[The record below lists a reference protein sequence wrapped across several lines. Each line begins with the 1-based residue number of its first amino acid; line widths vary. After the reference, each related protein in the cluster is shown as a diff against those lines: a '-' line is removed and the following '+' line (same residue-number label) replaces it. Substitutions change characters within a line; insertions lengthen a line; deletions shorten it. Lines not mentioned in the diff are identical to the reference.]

1 MKKLVITLACLLVLL
16 SLISGCTK
24 DKDEPE
30 QSPVPEQTGS
40 LYFDVALPDQGAV
53 PYVGFVPDDSS
64 DGFIYDFKDPENSD
78 GIVVTPKE

>member
-1 MKKLVITLACLLVLL
+1 MKRIPVLLCLLVCL
-16 SLISGCTK
+16 SLFSGCTK

-30 QSPVPEQTGS
+30 QSPVPEQSGS
-40 LYFDVALPDQGAV
+40 LYFDVALPDQDTV

-64 DGFIYDFKDPENSD
+64 EGIIYDFKDPENSD

>member
-1 MKKLVITLACLLVLL
+1 MKKLVITLACLLVSL
-16 SLISGCTK
+16 SLFSGCTK

-40 LYFDVALPDQGAV
+40 LYFDVALPDQGDV
-53 PYVGFVPDDSS
+53 PFVGFVTDDSFE
-64 DGFIYDFKDPENSD
+64 GIVYDFKDPENSD

>member
-1 MKKLVITLACLLVLL
+1 MKKLVITLACSLVCL
-16 SLISGCTK
+16 SLFSGCTK
-24 DKDEPE
+24 EKNEPE
-30 QSPVPEQTGS
+30 QSLVPEQTGN

-78 GIVVTPKE
+78 GIVVAPKK